1 MTLKDLISVLNM
13 NITFNLIDYWS
24 RQSIDYHNA
33 TRKELR
39 EIKSRSAQLKEMIS
53 NLDVQKENILNI

>member
-13 NITFNLIDYWS
+13 NITFNLTDYWS

-39 EIKSRSAQLKEMIS
+39 EIKSRKIYLIMPTNEKNHLEI
-53 NLDVQKENILNI
+53 ILY

>member
-1 MTLKDLISVLNM
+1 MRLKDLISILNM

-24 RQSIDYHNA
+24 RQAIDYHNA

-39 EIKSRSAQLKEMIS
+39 EIKSRKIYLIMPTNEKNHLEI
-53 NLDVQKENILNI
+53 ILY

>member
-13 NITFNLIDYWS
+13 NITFNLTDYWS
-24 RQSIDYHNA
+24 RQSIDYYNA

-39 EIKSRSAQLKEMIS
+39 EIKARKIYLIMPTDKKNHLEI
-53 NLDVQKENILNI
+53 ILY

>member
-1 MTLKDLISVLNM
+1 MRLKDLISILNM

-24 RQSIDYHNA
+24 RQPIDYHNT

-39 EIKSRSAQLKEMIS
+39 EIKSRKIYLIMPTDEKNHLEI
-53 NLDVQKENILNI
+53 ILY

>member
-1 MTLKDLISVLNM
+1 MRLKDLISILNM

-39 EIKSRSAQLKEMIS
+39 EIKSRKIYLIMPTNEKNHLEI
-53 NLDVQKENILNI
+53 ILY